1 MVAVPETLAK
11 KAMSRTRT
19 FIAVELAKAIRE
31 KIVDLQDDLA
41 RTGVE
46 VKWTEPENLHVTLNF
61 LGEVP
66 DTELHAICRLVSDG
80 VAGTGPFA
88 LGVRAVGCFPH
99 VRRPRV
105 VWVGVGA
112 GTQELVRIHAELEGP
127 LFDLGYRTED
137 RKYTPHIT
145 LGRVKSAGPTDKL
158 TTAIQKNAG
167 WLGGEQVVH
176 ELQIMG
182 SELTPNGPR
191 YTVLGRAKLA

>member
-1 MVAVPETLAK
+1 
-11 KAMSRTRT
+11 MSRTRT
-19 FIAVELAKAIRE
+19 FIAVELAKPIRE
-31 KIVDLQDDLA
+31 KIVDLQEELG

-46 VKWTEPENLHVTLNF
+46 VKWTEPENLHVTLIF

-80 VAGTGPFA
+80 VAGTGPFS
-88 LGVRAVGCFPH
+88 LSVQAVGCFPH

-112 GTQELVRIHAELEGP
+112 GTQELVKIHDDLEAP

-158 TTAIQKNAG
+158 TAAIQKNAG
-167 WLGGEQVVH
+167 WQGGEQVVSEIH
-176 ELQIMG
+176 IMG